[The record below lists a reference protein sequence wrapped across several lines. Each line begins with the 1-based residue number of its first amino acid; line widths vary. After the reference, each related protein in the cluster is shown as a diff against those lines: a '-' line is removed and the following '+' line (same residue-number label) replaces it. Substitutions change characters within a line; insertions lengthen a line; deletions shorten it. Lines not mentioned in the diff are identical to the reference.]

1 VAHKVSCI
9 VGIIGIIR
17 APQAK
22 ILLGIDSIIQVLY
35 SRIIGI
41 IGIIGNIRSQDNIA
55 EGTV

>member
-1 VAHKVSCI
+1 VAHKVSRI
-9 VGIIGIIR
+9 VGIIR

-22 ILLGIDSIIQVLY
+22 ILLGILVDSIIQVLY
-35 SRIIGI
+35 SRI